1 MVPGKYF
8 LSCQP
13 FWGEIYWVT
22 GKIRNNDLSLSLPL
36 TWCEY
41 GKSLKL
47 RWKAHIKLTFCLP
60 PVAPQMSSYLE
71 FHFDVIFILTRP
83 SPWNTR
89 DHGQPLAA
97 LYVVREVC
105 MRFLSDSW
113 RAICSWVL
121 ASAWA
126 ERREE
131 AILPLCT
138 PTWVK
143 LRTTYLWR

>member
-1 MVPGKYF
+1 MRVWQEFETQVKG
-8 LSCQP
+8 S
-13 FWGEIYWVT
+13 
-22 GKIRNNDLSLSLPL
+22 
-36 TWCEY
+36 
-41 GKSLKL
+41 
-47 RWKAHIKLTFCLP
+47 HFCLP

-83 SPWNTR
+83 SPWDTQ

-121 ASAWA
+121 ASA
-126 ERREE
+126 
-131 AILPLCT
+131 
-138 PTWVK
+138 
-143 LRTTYLWR
+143 